1 MDVAFEDESLGRL
14 CNDVRKL
21 RRKHGQRRA
30 DRILMRLQAMLD
42 ARSLED
48 LRNAP
53 GKFHELTV
61 DRAGQLSCDLDQ
73 PYRLIFRPA
82 QNPPPARPGG
92 GLDWSQVDA
101 VVIVEIADTHE

>member
-1 MDVAFEDESLGRL
+1 MDVVFEDEGFGRL

-30 DRILMRLQAMLD
+30 DRLLMRLQAMLD

-48 LRNAP
+48 LRHAP
-53 GKFHELTV
+53 GKFHELTA
-61 DRAGQLSCDLDQ
+61 DRAGQLSCNLDQ

-82 QNPPPARPGG
+82 EDPPPTREGG
-92 GLDWSQVDA
+92 GLDWSGVEA
-101 VVIVEIADTHE
+101 VVIIEIVDTHE